1 MLDRV
6 EETMAALRV
15 KGQEVG
21 QNRGRGFPSPH
32 PELIIISYV
41 LVFVKYGQTT
51 PQKGVMLWRTGP

>member
-1 MLDRV
+1 
-6 EETMAALRV
+6 MAALRV

-41 LVFVKYGQTT
+41 LVFVKYGGTT